1 MTESGHDALLRETD
15 ELGVTTIAIN
25 RPDRMN
31 AVDYETIVALAEVL
45 TEVAADPATRVVVL
59 RGEGSAFSTGADLQ
73 AIGERRESGQE
84 PTSPSET
91 MDAANALVRAV
102 LTAPVP
108 VIAAVNGP
116 AAGVGV
122 SLALSADLVFMSED
136 AYLLFAFTN
145 IGLMPDGGASVLL
158 PAAVGRPVAAR
169 ILLRGEMVSAAEA
182 DQLGLA
188 VEVTATD
195 ELREVAVKA
204 ARRLARGPR
213 RALELTKR
221 SITGATLTEL
231 DATLA
236 REHAG
241 QSELLDSADFAEG
254 VASVLE
260 KRRPTFS

>member
-1 MTESGHDALLRETD
+1 MTASGHDALTRETD
-15 ELGVTTIAIN
+15 DVGVTTLGIN

-31 AVDYETIVALAEVL
+31 AFDHATVVALTEIL
-45 TEVAADPATRVVVL
+45 TEVAADPATRVIVI
-59 RGEGSAFSTGADLQ
+59 RGEGAAFSTGADLQ
-73 AIGERRESGQE
+73 AIGEAREADQPP
-84 PTSPSET
+84 PTPEQT

-122 SLALSADLVFMSED
+122 SLALASDLVYMADD

-158 PAAVGRPVAAR
+158 PAAVGRPVASR
-169 ILLRGEMVSAAEA
+169 IFLRGDIVAADQA
-182 DQLGLA
+182 QQLGLA
-188 VEVTATD
+188 VEVAPVAD
-195 ELREVAVKA
+195 IREVAAKA

-221 SITGATLTEL
+221 SISGATLTEL
-231 DATLA
+231 DAALA
-236 REHAG
+236 REHEG
-241 QSELLDSADFAEG
+241 QSELLASDDFAEG
-254 VASVLE
+254 VASILD
-260 KRRPTFS
+260 KRRPNFS